1 MTIVTI
7 RSWVKLAK
15 NAMARRDFSV
25 AYYNQVRDISLNVT
39 TGNNIINPK
48 LFKKYRRWDISIL
61 MLSISIKS

>member
-25 AYYNQVRDISLNVT
+25 SDIRSNA
-39 TGNNIINPK
+39 GYEP
-48 LFKKYRRWDISIL
+48 
-61 MLSISIKS
+61 